1 MRLLKTIYKLNQWL
15 VKMSTK
21 HNNEP
26 RNVGYSKHHAQYF
39 QDKEAWIDKESNT
52 IFAGKKQRDLFIFA
66 MALGKFRDIDS
77 GLKDKQA
84 NIPVDA
90 ISEQQKWA
98 LLSIGITECNELICL
113 KDEGALYEE
122 AEKYAEEGLKILKS
136 HMDKWT
142 INYPKALAA
151 DLKEILEES

>member
-1 MRLLKTIYKLNQWL
+1 
-15 VKMSTK
+15 MSTK

-39 QDKEAWIDKESNT
+39 QDQEAWINKESNT

-66 MALGKFRDIDS
+66 MALGKFKESNS

-142 INYPKALAA
+142 INYSKALAA
-151 DLKEILEES
+151 DLKEILDES